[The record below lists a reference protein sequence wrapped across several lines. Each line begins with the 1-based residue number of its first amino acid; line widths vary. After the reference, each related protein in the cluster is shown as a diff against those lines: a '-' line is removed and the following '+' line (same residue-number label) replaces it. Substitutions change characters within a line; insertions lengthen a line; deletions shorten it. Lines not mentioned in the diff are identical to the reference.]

1 MVMQCSV
8 GASGGVSEVVH
19 GWWWQEWMDWI
30 FPRHRGKLLPP
41 RSLNDLPESGRAGF
55 YGTKADWLM
64 RHRGSNQTCERNQG
78 PRPETHEPQRQTETQ
93 GQPADN
99 VKLLA
104 NKQSAC
110 FQTCQD
116 MLFLWCENCEFCCLQ
131 LVRSLWETNNPLCVL
146 AACISVSLQRHN
158 RPNISCVTC
167 CVTVRCA
174 SRYNTG
180 VLPWIA

>member
-1 MVMQCSV
+1 MSEPVAVCLRWCTAGGDRNGWTGFSRGTGENCYHQ
-8 GASGGVSEVVH
+8 GA
-19 GWWWQEWMDWI
+19 WTICQ
-30 FPRHRGKLLPP
+30 
-41 RSLNDLPESGRAGF
+41 SLECWAGF
-55 YGTKADWLM
+55 YGTKVDWLM